1 MAKLEHYIP
10 VGPTRLRCG
19 YTTGSCAAAAARG
32 AAERLLSGTWP
43 AAVRLTTPAGIPIA
57 ADLLETAEGEGW
69 ASCAVE
75 KDGGDD
81 PDVTDGA
88 LIVARVEKT
97 DAPGIAIDGGQGVG
111 RVTQPGLDQPVGAA
125 AINSTPR
132 RMIREQLAQ
141 AMEAHHYTGGL
152 SVVIS
157 IPKGEELA
165 KKTFNPRLGIVGGI
179 SVLGTSGIV
188 RPMSESALI
197 ESNRLEMTTLRSRGA
212 RDILVTPGNYGEDF
226 SRNVLGLSL
235 RNWALCSN
243 YVGDAIDWAVN
254 LGFESFLLVGH
265 LGKLAKVAGG
275 AMNTHSKTADG
286 RRETLAAHTALCG
299 GDRDLVRAVFDSPT
313 TDRCV
318 ELLEAAGLREAV
330 LASLAAAL
338 DGNLKGRAGGKMQ
351 IEAVFFSNRFGILGQ
366 TPGAERLL
374 ALHRPEGEQP

>member
-1 MAKLEHYIP
+1 MAKLEYYIP
-10 VGPTRLRCG
+10 VGQKRLRCG

-32 AAERLLSGTWP
+32 AAERLLSGVWP
-43 AAVRLTTPAGIPIA
+43 AAVRLTTPAGISIA
-57 ADLLETAEGEGW
+57 ADLLDMAEGPGW

-88 LIVARVEKT
+88 LVAARVEKT
-97 DAPGIAIDGGQGVG
+97 DAPGVAIDGGEGVG
-111 RVTQPGLDQPVGAA
+111 RVTLPGLDQPVGAA

-132 RMIREQLAQ
+132 RMICEQLAQ

-157 IPKGEELA
+157 IPRGAELA
-165 KKTFNPRLGIVGGI
+165 KRTFNPRLGIVGGI

-188 RPMSESALI
+188 RPMSEEALI
-197 ESNRLEMTTLRSRGA
+197 ESNRLELSMVRSRGA
-212 RDILVTPGNYGEDF
+212 AHVLVTPGNYGEDF
-226 SRNVLGLSL
+226 SRDVLGLSL
-235 RNWALCSN
+235 KNWALCSN

-275 AMNTHSKTADG
+275 AMNTHSRTADG

-299 GDRDLVRAVFDSPT
+299 GDRELVRAVFESPT

-338 DGNLKGRAGGKMQ
+338 GENLRRRAGERMR
-351 IEAVFFSNRFGILGQ
+351 IEAVFFSNRFGVLGQ
-366 TPGAERLL
+366 TDGAEELL
-374 ALHRPEGEQP
+374 ALHRPDRAQ

>member
-1 MAKLEHYIP
+1 MAKLEYYIP
-10 VGPTRLRCG
+10 VGQKRLRCG

-32 AAERLLSGTWP
+32 AAERLLSGAWP
-43 AAVRLTTPAGIPIA
+43 AAVRLTTPAGISIA
-57 ADLLETAEGEGW
+57 ADLLDMAEGPGW

-88 LIVARVEKT
+88 LVAARVEKT
-97 DAPGIAIDGGQGVG
+97 DAPGVAIDGGEGVG
-111 RVTQPGLDQPVGAA
+111 RVTLPGLDQPVGAA

-132 RMIREQLAQ
+132 RMICEQLAQ

-157 IPKGEELA
+157 IPRGAELA

-188 RPMSESALI
+188 RPMSEEALI
-197 ESNRLEMTTLRSRGA
+197 ESNRLELSMVRSRGA
-212 RDILVTPGNYGEDF
+212 AHVLVTPGNYGEDF
-226 SRNVLGLSL
+226 SRDVLGLSL
-235 RNWALCSN
+235 KNWALCSN

-299 GDRDLVRAVFDSPT
+299 GDRELVRAVFESPT

-318 ELLEAAGLREAV
+318 ELLEAAGLRGEV

-338 DGNLKGRAGGKMQ
+338 GENLRRRAGERMR
-351 IEAVFFSNRFGILGQ
+351 IEAVFFSNRFGVLGQ
-366 TPGAERLL
+366 TDGAEELL
-374 ALHRPEGEQP
+374 ALHRPEQAQ